1 MPIAV
6 LPLRAVMFQILFL
19 LVAIAVESFIFKKKL
34 HLSGRT
40 SIEYATSINL
50 FSTII
55 GWIAFF
61 FFLPFLPFKL
71 QAQLINFI
79 LFNNFATHLGFSLL
93 RVYLDLVLFAL
104 LTFILII
111 CLEVFALE
119 FLINLNKFSLRST
132 IENQRETENYRAKHS
147 PKTVLDSNKSN
158 SILTANV
165 YSQTFIL
172 LILFLI
178 QRFSYLNPK

>member
-55 GWIAFF
+55 EIG
-61 FFLPFLPFKL
+61 
-71 QAQLINFI
+71 
-79 LFNNFATHLGFSLL
+79 
-93 RVYLDLVLFAL
+93 
-104 LTFILII
+104 
-111 CLEVFALE
+111 
-119 FLINLNKFSLRST
+119 
-132 IENQRETENYRAKHS
+132 RAH
-147 PKTVLDSNKSN
+147 V
-158 SILTANV
+158 
-165 YSQTFIL
+165 
-172 LILFLI
+172 
-178 QRFSYLNPK
+178 